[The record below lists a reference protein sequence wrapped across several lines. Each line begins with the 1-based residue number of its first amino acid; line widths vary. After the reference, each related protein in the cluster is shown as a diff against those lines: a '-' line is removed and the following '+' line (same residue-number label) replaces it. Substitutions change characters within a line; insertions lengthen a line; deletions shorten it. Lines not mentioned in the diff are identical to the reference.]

1 MEDVAD
7 NEAREAPPSLGAILV
22 RGREDQGLSRN
33 DVAQRL
39 HMSPS
44 QVEAL
49 ETGEYERLPRGPFLR
64 GFVRNYAKLVG
75 LDPDG
80 VLSLLAEGAPREA
93 APRIIV
99 PTQNIRFDPLGQRFS
114 SPWVRAGVTAGVV
127 IALGFAAMYWW
138 LFVRTEPPAQRQ
150 ASLASPAVTVPSTSQ
165 PESPASTPFA
175 PDTPAS
181 GAAPSPSQPAP
192 APSPGAPVAGPS
204 SPNAAAA
211 TASPARPPEAVP
223 SKGAPASEA
232 KPAASMPPKPADA
245 QAPSGTAPAKP
256 VAGARRLHFRFKGE
270 SWVEVRDA
278 SGHVVFRQLNPAG
291 SEASVHAKPP
301 LQVTVGNAHEVEMQK
316 DGKPFDLAAPAND
329 TDVAR
334 FKVE

>member
-1 MEDVAD
+1 MD
-7 NEAREAPPSLGAILV
+7 EAGENPGREERRTLGATLAAE
-22 RGREDQGLSRN
+22 RERQGLARA

-49 ETGEYERLPRGPFLR
+49 ETGEYERLPKGPFLR
-64 GFVRNYAKLVG
+64 GFVRNYAKLIG

-99 PTQNIRFDPLGQRFS
+99 PTQNIRFDPLGQRFT
-114 SPWVRAGVTAGVV
+114 SPWVRAGATAVVV
-127 IALGFAAMYWW
+127 IALALAAMYWW
-138 LFVRTEPPAQRQ
+138 VFVRPQRAAQHQ
-150 ASLASPAVTVPSTSQ
+150 ASVASPAVTMP
-165 PESPASTPFA
+165 SPAGSMSPPFA
-175 PDTPAS
+175 PDTTAS
-181 GAAPSPSQPAP
+181 GAAP
-192 APSPGAPVAGPS
+192 APSPPPALTPPAATPPAS
-204 SPNAAAA
+204 ASPPDAAA
-211 TASPARPPEAVP
+211 TSAALPATD
-223 SKGAPASEA
+223 SKGAESKPLPSVSS
-232 KPAASMPPKPADA
+232 KPAEAQPGPA
-245 QAPSGTAPAKP
+245 TAPAKP

-291 SEASVHAKPP
+291 SEASVDAKPP
-301 LQVTVGNAHEVEMQK
+301 LQVTVGNAHEVEMQR
-316 DGKPFDLAAPAND
+316 DGKPFDLAEPAND